1 MGTDALLLGA
11 SNTVEHDQ
19 GFNGEDAPGPSDPQL
34 DSTAQP
40 RGLCPLGTS
49 GRWLCGG
56 QYCGRFKWD
65 TEQVS
70 PGCNRAKG

>member
-1 MGTDALLLGA
+1 MGTDALILGA
-11 SNTVEHDQ
+11 STTEEHDQ

-49 GRWLCGG
+49 GRWLCGVAITVAEVG
-56 QYCGRFKWD
+56 LVAGMPKI
-65 TEQVS
+65 
-70 PGCNRAKG
+70 